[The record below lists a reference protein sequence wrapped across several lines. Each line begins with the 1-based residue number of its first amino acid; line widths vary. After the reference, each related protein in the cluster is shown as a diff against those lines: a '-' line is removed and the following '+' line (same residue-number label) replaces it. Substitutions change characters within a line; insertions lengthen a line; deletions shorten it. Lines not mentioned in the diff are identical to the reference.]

1 MCFRPRLW
9 FVLCGEHNITK
20 KETLRKINLTR
31 AWAILWYW
39 NQHWVSKIAAQCN
52 KVYKICLVDIFSLLQ
67 RWIHSSGWKHKS
79 KNCTTLFCHQ
89 RKTIP
94 LPHNLNTNPPTT
106 ASHPCPWQQMFSNQ
120 EMTLSEIIRDKNF
133 LWRHV
138 GKTGYQEIYCQ
149 KMSFSLPFFLTE
161 PPCTLASKSLH
172 STLVHTYLFMSWG
185 YTLLGNFLV
194 L

>member
-1 MCFRPRLW
+1 MQITSSIAALPAWLSAWCSGYYTQLVTGEKKNKNYILIAISFSLPYQPSVSVPETCPRPLLW
-9 FVLCGEHNITK
+9 FLLCGKYNITK
-20 KETLRKINLTR
+20 KETLRTINLTR

-120 EMTLSEIIRDKNF
+120 EMTL
-133 LWRHV
+133 
-138 GKTGYQEIYCQ
+138 
-149 KMSFSLPFFLTE
+149 
-161 PPCTLASKSLH
+161 
-172 STLVHTYLFMSWG
+172 
-185 YTLLGNFLV
+185 
-194 L
+194 